1 MSVAKS
7 IEITSA
13 SSTSFENAI
22 NDGLK
27 RASDTTDNI
36 SRAWIKDM
44 YVDTKDGKINE
55 YRVNMKLTFMLND

>member
-13 SSTSFENAI
+13 SSSSFENAI
-22 NDGLK
+22 NEGLQ

-44 YVDTKDGKINE
+44 YVDTRDGKVNE
-55 YRVNMKLTFMLND
+55 YRVNMKVTFLLND